1 MSGIIKATDSN
12 NVVQCVAFNLDDM
25 AVRAER
31 HVQQCLEQL
40 RVEGNKIVAKAKQEA
55 QAIRKQAEMEG
66 RTAGE
71 AAGQAIIEQIVER
84 QLREQLATLLPAL
97 REVIEDIRHAKQA
110 WLTQWEKNVV
120 HLAIA
125 IARHVIR
132 RELAVQPEIP
142 LTLVR
147 ESLELAAGSSQV
159 RGHVNPADHR
169 ALGSQVELFIKEM
182 ATLTSAELVPDPQ
195 ITPGGCRVETQFG
208 SIDQQ
213 LEAQLAR
220 IEEELT

>member
-159 RGHVNPADHR
+159 RVHLNPADHR

>member
-12 NVVQCVAFNLDDM
+12 NAIQCVSFNLDDM
-25 AVRAER
+25 AVRAEQ

-40 RVEGNKIVAKAKQEA
+40 RVEGTKIVAKAKQEA
-55 QAIRKQAEMEG
+55 QGIRKQAETEG
-66 RTAGE
+66 RTAGQV
-71 AAGQAIIEQIVER
+71 AGQAVIEQIVER
-84 QLREQLATLLPAL
+84 QLSEQLTTLLPAL

-125 IARHVIR
+125 IAQHVIR
-132 RELAVQPEIP
+132 RELSVQPEIP
-142 LTLVR
+142 LVLVR

-159 RGHVNPADHR
+159 RVHLNPADHR
-169 ALGSQVELFIKEM
+169 ALGNQVESFIKEM
-182 ATLTSAELVPDPQ
+182 ATLTSAELIADPQ

-213 LEAQLAR
+213 LEVQLAR